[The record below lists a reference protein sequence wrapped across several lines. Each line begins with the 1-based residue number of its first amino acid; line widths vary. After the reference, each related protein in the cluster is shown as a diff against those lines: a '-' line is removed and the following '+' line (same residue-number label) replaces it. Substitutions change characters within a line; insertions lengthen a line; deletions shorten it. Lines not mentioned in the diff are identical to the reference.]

1 MVTHHIAKDYQDA
14 LAKLSEGTY
23 RILAGGTDLMVR
35 NRRLSETPVPFRENV
50 LYIHGLDELRYVR
63 EEEGRLAIGALTSYE
78 DLLHD
83 ERIPAVLRDCLLILA
98 SPAIRKMGT
107 IAGNIGNASPAG
119 DTLVVLRLL
128 DAECV
133 LESADSTRTLPYKEI
148 VTGPGKVSIRKE
160 EIIKEIR
167 LPLRPF
173 DKTVF
178 WKVGG
183 RKADAISK
191 VAFAGAVRFS
201 RDKVADFRL
210 SFGAVAPKTLRAEE
224 IEADLKGKEKAELKA
239 ATEEIVAAYAPLIRP
254 ISDQRS
260 NAAYRK
266 EVALNMI
273 RQFIASL

>member
-1 MVTHHIAKDYQDA
+1 MVKHHIAKDYADA
-14 LAKLSEGTY
+14 LQRLSEGTY

-35 NRRLSETPVPFRENV
+35 NRRLSETPVPFKDDV
-50 LYIHGLDELRYVR
+50 LYIHGLDELRYVE
-63 EEEGRLAIGALTSYE
+63 EEEGHLAIGALTSYE
-78 DLLHD
+78 DLLHH
-83 ERIPAVLRDCLLILA
+83 PAVPTVLKDCLKILA

-107 IAGNIGNASPAG
+107 LAGNIGNASPAG
-119 DTLVVLRLL
+119 DALVVLRLL

-133 LESADSTRTLPYKEI
+133 LESKDEKRTIPFEKVI
-148 VTGPGKVSIRKE
+148 TGPGKTSIAKT

-167 LPLRPF
+167 LPRTAF

-201 RDKVADFRL
+201 NDTVADFRL
-210 SFGAVAPKTLRAEE
+210 AIGAVAPKTVRDETIEDGIKGMKKDGLQASAEE
-224 IEADLKGKEKAELKA
+224 IVKAYE
-239 ATEEIVAAYAPLIRP
+239 PSIRP

-273 RQFIASL
+273 RTFITSL

>member
-14 LAKLSEGTY
+14 LEKLSEGTY

-35 NRRLSETPVPFRENV
+35 NRRLSETPVPFASDV
-50 LYIHGLDELRYVR
+50 LYIHNLDELRYVS
-63 EEEGRLAIGALTSYE
+63 EEKGHLAIGALTSYE

-83 ERIPAVLRDCLLILA
+83 ERVPTVLRDCLRILA

-107 IAGNIGNASPAG
+107 LAGNIGNASPAG
-119 DTLVVLRLL
+119 DSLVVLRLL
-128 DAECV
+128 DAQCV
-133 LESADSTRTLPYKEI
+133 LESKDSTRTIPYKEV
-148 VTGPGKVSIRKE
+148 VTGPGKTVIGKR

-167 LPLRPF
+167 LPEASF

-191 VAFAGAVRFS
+191 VAFGGAVKFS
-201 RDKVADFRL
+201 DENVADFRL
-210 SFGAVAPKTLRAEE
+210 SLGAVAPKTLRDEDVE
-224 IEADLKGKEKAELKA
+224 RGVKGKTKTEMKDSA
-239 ATEEIVAAYAPLIRP
+239 EEIVAAYAPLVRP

-273 RQFIASL
+273 RQFITSL